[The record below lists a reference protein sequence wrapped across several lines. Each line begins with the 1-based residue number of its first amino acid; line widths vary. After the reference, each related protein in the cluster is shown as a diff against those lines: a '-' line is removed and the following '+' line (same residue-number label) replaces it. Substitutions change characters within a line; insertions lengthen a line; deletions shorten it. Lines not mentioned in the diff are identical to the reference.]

1 MAVVN
6 FGETKS
12 AIIADSGTTSAEVDL
27 SPYGHTLVG
36 IIVPST
42 WTTASISF
50 TASHRSGGT
59 FYPVYNAAG
68 AALATG
74 SITGGTAVWIAL
86 DPADFAGIRFIKL
99 VASASQS
106 GGDTL
111 TLITRAV

>member
-1 MAVVN
+1 MALPR
-6 FGETKS
+6 FGSTT
-12 AIIADSGTTSAEVDL
+12 ATIADSQTTSAEVDL
-27 SPYGHTLVG
+27 GGNGLTLVG

-50 TASHRSGGT
+50 TAATASGGT

-68 AALATG
+68 AAIATG
-74 SITGGTAVWIAL
+74 SITGGTAIWMAL
-86 DPADFAGIRFIKL
+86 DPADFAGIRFLKL